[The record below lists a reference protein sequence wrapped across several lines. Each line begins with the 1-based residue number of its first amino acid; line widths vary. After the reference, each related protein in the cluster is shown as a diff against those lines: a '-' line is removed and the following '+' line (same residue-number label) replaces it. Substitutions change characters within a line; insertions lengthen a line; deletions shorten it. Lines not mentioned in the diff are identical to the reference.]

1 MSSKSHINDY
11 VRFRTAIQAVSN
23 VTGIKKR
30 HILGRRR
37 LRRYADARQMAM
49 QIVRQSTI
57 LNLTDIGRLFGR
69 DHSTVIHAINSVKN
83 LIGISDNYRDE
94 FNQILGE
101 YDRLINELQPDPIEV
116 IVE

>member
-1 MSSKSHINDY
+1 MSSKSYINDY

-23 VTGIKKR
+23 VTGIKR
-30 HILGRRR
+30 EHILGRRR

-49 QIVRQSTI
+49 QLVRQSTK
-57 LNLTDIGRLFGR
+57 LNLTDIGRLFDR
-69 DHSTVIHAINSVKN
+69 DHSTVIHATNSVKN
-83 LIGISDNYRDE
+83 LIGISDDYRDE

-101 YDRLINELQPDPIEV
+101 YDRLIKELQPDPIEV